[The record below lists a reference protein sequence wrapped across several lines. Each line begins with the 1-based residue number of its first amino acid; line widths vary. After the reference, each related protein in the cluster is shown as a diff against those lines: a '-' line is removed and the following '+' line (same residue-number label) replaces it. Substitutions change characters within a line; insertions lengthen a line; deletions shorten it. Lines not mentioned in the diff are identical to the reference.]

1 MERAMKLKDV
11 MLRAMVK
18 RITWYQAAEIVGISC
33 RQMQRWPTRFK
44 HEGYE
49 GLFDRRRRLPSPKR
63 VPLAGRDGAPALSRG
78 VLSINARRFLF
89 CHSFFVPNVSG
100 VCVDEQAHT
109 ESEKGR

>member
-1 MERAMKLKDV
+1 MKLKDV

-33 RQMQRWPTRFK
+33 RQMQRWQTRFK

-63 VPLAGRDGAPALSRG
+63 VPLAGRDGAPALSRA
-78 VLSINARRFLF
+78 VLSRNAKRFLF
-89 CHSFFVPNVSG
+89 SHSFFVPNVSG
-100 VCVDEQAHT
+100 DCAAAQQHT
-109 ESEKGR
+109 ESEKGRMV